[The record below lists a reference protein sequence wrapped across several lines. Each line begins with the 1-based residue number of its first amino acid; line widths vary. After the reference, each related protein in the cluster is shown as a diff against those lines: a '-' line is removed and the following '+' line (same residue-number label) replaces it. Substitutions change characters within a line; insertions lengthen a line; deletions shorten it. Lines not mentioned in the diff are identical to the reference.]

1 MAERKMKRLTIDLP
15 DDVYKKLMKIQFD
28 EFVKSGTKPSLRE
41 ILTEFVNEGLDRKE
55 KASQN

>member
-1 MAERKMKRLTIDLP
+1 MKRLTIDLP